1 MNLCQTEVTGQTLS
15 NNSIDVLCF
24 SSHDLKANLLYS
36 KRTLRSLHYALFGSN
51 ALEFCPKISHFSGQF
66 PPFRNTFS
74 ESSGVAKRG
83 TTGVNYKLYSSNLEV
98 IKITMDPFVTGYS

>member
-24 SSHDLKANLLYS
+24 SSHDLKVLFEYS
-36 KRTLRSLHYALFGSN
+36 NALFGSN
-51 ALEFCPKISHFSGQF
+51 ALEFPKISHFSGQF

-74 ESSGVAKRG
+74 ASSGVAERG
-83 TTGVNYKLYSSNLEV
+83 TTGV
-98 IKITMDPFVTGYS
+98 

>member
-83 TTGVNYKLYSSNLEV
+83 TTGV
-98 IKITMDPFVTGYS
+98 